1 MKSARQSEL
10 ARVPGLACL
19 HINTPLEDFK
29 VKIYF
34 EISLRDK
41 IFKTLLL
48 TKISGRQYPGK
59 LPFHIVRPK
68 LCT

>member
-1 MKSARQSEL
+1 MKSTQVTWAGSPRRLQS
-10 ARVPGLACL
+10 
-19 HINTPLEDFK
+19 FK

-41 IFKTLLL
+41 TFKTLLL

-59 LPFHIVRPK
+59 LPIHIARLK